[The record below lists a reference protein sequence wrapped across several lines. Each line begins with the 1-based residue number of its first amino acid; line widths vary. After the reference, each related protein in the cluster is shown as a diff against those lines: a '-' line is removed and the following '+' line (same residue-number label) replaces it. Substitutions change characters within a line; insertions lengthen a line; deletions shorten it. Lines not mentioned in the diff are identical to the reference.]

1 MHRRGGEGPGRN
13 AQKPGGSGSQR
24 NAQNIKKLQ
33 FQAQKMHRWGPPRGA
48 EMHKRDPQGVRK
60 CTKSVLEGS
69 KNAQNNA
76 QCRGNPPPPV
86 HLLREGGLH
95 PTAANFQGTRY
106 TPRQPLEP
114 AFWPYMHHASGTF
127 SGVIPGRFWGHLGVI
142 LGSFQGHSW
151 DMG

>member
-1 MHRRGGEGPGRN
+1 MARRGVGRMLDSTAGRVWAVRFRSNSTVTADPPSLRGGGGGGLKKCTKCAFLGPLDRVEMHRRGGEGLGRH

-24 NAQNIKKLQ
+24 NAQNTKKLQ
-33 FQAQKMHRWGPPRGA
+33 FQAQEMHRWGPPRGA

-86 HLLREGGLH
+86 HLLREG
-95 PTAANFQGTRY
+95 
-106 TPRQPLEP
+106 
-114 AFWPYMHHASGTF
+114 
-127 SGVIPGRFWGHLGVI
+127 V
-142 LGSFQGHSW
+142 
-151 DMG
+151 

>member
-1 MHRRGGEGPGRN
+1 MHKMCIFGAIGPRRNAQEGGEGPGRN

-24 NAQNIKKLQ
+24 NAQNTKKLQ
-33 FQAQKMHRWGPPRGA
+33 FQAQEMHRWGPPRGA

-86 HLLREGGLH
+86 HLLREG
-95 PTAANFQGTRY
+95 
-106 TPRQPLEP
+106 
-114 AFWPYMHHASGTF
+114 
-127 SGVIPGRFWGHLGVI
+127 V
-142 LGSFQGHSW
+142 
-151 DMG
+151 